1 MTRIGFHFVLPFLKD
16 NDRVWFHPTTYSCQ
30 EESNICISRESN
42 LGEQAAHPLHHH
54 DLSCLILTLKKIL
67 GGVKSEAASSEILVS
82 PDHLVMKLSKVVH
95 YFETQFRRKTPIS
108 GNLFHFFK
116 DWIST
121 DWFYFRSPSAFFN

>member
-1 MTRIGFHFVLPFLKD
+1 MNSFFESTRSS

-42 LGEQAAHPLHHH
+42 LGEQAAHPLRHH
-54 DLSCLILTLKKIL
+54 DLLCLILTLKIFL

-108 GNLFHFFK
+108 GNLFHFLKTGFPLTGF
-116 DWIST
+116 ISGHLQL
-121 DWFYFRSPSAFFN
+121 FLIR